1 MIEVTPINVTSIKVV
16 HNELGLSIEKASR
29 HFEAF
34 AVDTSAQDQLRES
47 LTSLAEI
54 VGVFKML
61 GLKRALE
68 LSEGMVLL
76 SNAILDAQVKASD
89 FALSALSHA
98 YVGLPCYIEYVK
110 DREQAIPALLDPF
123 VNEIK
128 AALRQPIRLESE
140 LAGFTV
146 DSISLGAQGASEEAD
161 LAGLY
166 GRMRQLYQLGLI
178 GLIREENLEFK
189 LQLMHRAVS
198 RLAKAVG
205 AGEGRTQWR
214 LTEAVLEGLMSG
226 DLSLSFTRKRVLSRV
241 DALIRQALE
250 SNDLSSASDDAALMA
265 ELVYLIEISSC
276 SHSAAQEVHDKLGLD
291 YLAFDDRALQRERSV
306 MQGPNAETII
316 VMVDA
321 LKEELAQAK
330 QVLEIAAQDPESS
343 DADMTSL
350 AGLFQ
355 RTSDILAVV
364 GVQTPSQILAGL
376 LEKVKSWADGN
387 PFDREGLLDVADGL
401 LYVESMLSGL
411 SRLDLNFEDTQ
422 QDDEARKALM
432 AQSQLDEA
440 QKIVVSEAQA
450 GIGEAKKDITS
461 FIESDFNTEYVQSV
475 LDTLVSVRGAMD
487 LLGLKRASSIL
498 TECAEFVAAQKD
510 ADFASESG
518 QEILEVIADAL
529 IALEYYLSEI
539 ELYGE
544 APVNVLD
551 VAEQS
556 LKGLERAG

>member
-123 VNEIK
+123 INEIK

-140 LAGFTV
+140 LAGFAV
-146 DSISLGAQGASEEAD
+146 DSFSLGAQGISEEAD

-198 RLAKAVG
+198 RLAKAV

-250 SNDLSSASDDAALMA
+250 SNDLSSASGDAALMA

-276 SHSAAQEVHDKLGLD
+276 SHSAAQEVHDKLGLN

-330 QVLEIAAQDPESS
+330 QVLEIAAQDPASN

-376 LEKVKSWADGN
+376 LEKVKSWAGGN
-387 PFDREGLLDVADGL
+387 PFDREGLLGVADGL

-475 LDTLVSVRGAMD
+475 LDTIVSVRGAMD